1 MNDLELVSL
10 WSALEPSARRR
21 ARIETRV
28 FDWIEA
34 GETSIAGEWL
44 ALLKVE
50 PLTALACVSFGA
62 VSFVLLTPVGWLTS
76 LAIGVTRFGG

>member
-1 MNDLELVSL
+1 MNDMELVSL
-10 WSALEPSARRR
+10 WSTLEPSARRR

-28 FDWIEA
+28 FEWIEA

-50 PLTALACVSFGA
+50 PLTALAYASVGA
-62 VSFVLLTPVGWLTS
+62 VSLVLLTPVGWMMAWL
-76 LAIGVTRFGG
+76 LP